1 MEAVL
6 KERLDSKVKEKL
18 EDILFIVSWR
28 EIARGYFGKSSSW
41 LYHKLDGIDGNGG
54 VAGDIAFLRRT
65 GLPLRGDGESQD
77 QGDGSKELLHTF
89 EIELISKIRKKIRF
103 RTRRRRPRRKIPGT
117 LPGTP
122 PRKGAGPYSGKNSG
136 R

>member
-54 VAGDIAFLRRT
+54 VGGFSEEEKEQL
-65 GLPLRGDGESQD
+65 
-77 QGDGSKELLHTF
+77 QGDLYDLSRRIRVTADSLSEYLLFIHIF
-89 EIELISKIRKKIRF
+89 
-103 RTRRRRPRRKIPGT
+103 
-117 LPGTP
+117 
-122 PRKGAGPYSGKNSG
+122 
-136 R
+136 

>member
-54 VAGDIAFLRRT
+54 VGGFSEEEKYQLQGALYDLSRRIRAT
-65 GLPLRGDGESQD
+65 ADSLSDYNETDFNISSSMVSEPKP
-77 QGDGSKELLHTF
+77 SK
-89 EIELISKIRKKIRF
+89 
-103 RTRRRRPRRKIPGT
+103 
-117 LPGTP
+117 
-122 PRKGAGPYSGKNSG
+122 
-136 R
+136 